1 VPIGIVTEAAW
12 NVKVLSQRRGQLS
25 DVKVLLAHTVSDLD
39 LSPHR
44 VKYVAFAAIMSDTTL
59 LDNLGY
65 NSEQRSV
72 QR

>member
-1 VPIGIVTEAAW
+1 VASVAMVYG
-12 NVKVLSQRRGQLS
+12 VLPSIILI
-25 DVKVLLAHTVSDLD
+25 LTI
-39 LSPHR
+39 
-44 VKYVAFAAIMSDTTL
+44 AAIIGAINGLGTLCANMSDTTL